1 MERVN
6 IIDLHQSLSKTIE
19 KAIEDNETIVI
30 ETNNGKAVIVPEA
43 IFKSIT
49 ETIYLESQPSLL
61 DKIKS
66 GEKENIDSLTLY
78 NESEEW

>member
-1 MERVN
+1 MERIN
-6 IIDLHQSLSKTIE
+6 ISDLHHSLTETIE
-19 KAIEDNETIVI
+19 MSIVKNEAIVV
-30 ETNNGKAVIVPEA
+30 ETNNGNAVIIPEA
-43 IFKSIT
+43 TFKSIV

-66 GEKENIDSLTLY
+66 GEKENIDSLALY